1 MSTVPLRP
9 DPAKPYASKTVPW
22 RFESVAGTLQTED
35 ALHQI
40 LLDAHLPPDKTVY
53 ECSFIS
59 CSHHEGKSWDS
70 MFIPLTSTGHLGMS
84 ITWWR
89 RSAGAAGTL
98 LIKSVTEAEWY
109 SVVKTKA
116 VDKGYE
122 VNSFIGREQPL
133 SSRHSFVRA
142 LHASDSHCPTLP
154 CAALLE
160 SQTLA
165 MTQSDVGA
173 ALGAFCNLV
182 PVHAVLNKISAL
194 GHPITARLESL
205 LKQTNVQLYS
215 GLINGFISKLVS
227 FLTNASANP
236 SPTSSRR
243 ETEAFVQPPT
253 RAETY
258 GARWGAFG

>member
-1 MSTVPLRP
+1 MSITPLRP
-9 DPAKPYASKTVPW
+9 DPAKPHASKTVPW
-22 RFESVAGTLQTED
+22 RYESVGGALQTED

-40 LLDAHLPPDKTVY
+40 VLDAHLSSDKAVY

-70 MFIPLTSTGHLGMS
+70 MFIPLTTTGHLGMS

-89 RSAGAAGTL
+89 RAAGAAGTL

-116 VDKGYE
+116 VDKGYD
-122 VNSFIGREQPL
+122 VNSFIGREQSL
-133 SSRHSFVRA
+133 SSRHSFVRD
-142 LHASDSHCPTLP
+142 LHSQESRCPSLP

-160 SQTLA
+160 SQTQA
-165 MTQSDVGA
+165 MAQHAVGA
-173 ALGAFCNLV
+173 NLGTFCNLV
-182 PVHAVLNKISAL
+182 PVHAVLQKISAL
-194 GHPITARLESL
+194 GHPIAARLQTL

-215 GLINGFISKLVS
+215 GLINGFISKLDS
-227 FLTNASANP
+227 LLTSAG
-236 SPTSSRR
+236 SSSTSSH
-243 ETEAFVQPPT
+243 TESGTIVQPPT